1 MIEGLAAKRYAKA
14 LFELTKETD
23 LLDRMEQDLQLIIK
37 VIYDDEEIRRFL
49 AHPQITRE
57 VKKKII
63 ASALSDKILKLT
75 KNMLF
80 QLIDNN
86 RQEVLGE
93 ILNQYV
99 KLANIHR
106 EIIDVEAISVV
117 SLNEKEKD
125 RIAES
130 FKNKFGKKVRLI
142 NKIDSSIL
150 GGMVIRI
157 EDKVYDGSIKT
168 KLQVMKRSL
177 TTSRV

>member
-23 LLDRMEQDLQLIIK
+23 LLDRTEQDLQLIIK
-37 VIYDDEEIRRFL
+37 VIYDDEEIRKFL

-57 VKKKII
+57 VKKKIV

-99 KLANIHR
+99 KLANDHR
-106 EIIDVEAISVV
+106 GIIDVEAISVV

-125 RIAES
+125 KITES
-130 FKNKFGKKVRLI
+130 FQNKFGKKVRLK

>member
-14 LFELTKETD
+14 LFELTKEAD
-23 LLDRMEQDLQLIIK
+23 SLDKTEQDLQLIIK
-37 VIYDDEEIRRFL
+37 VIYEDEEIRKFL
-49 AHPQITRE
+49 SHPQIARE
-57 VKKKII
+57 MKKKII
-63 ASALSDKILKLT
+63 ASTFGENISKLT

-86 RQEVLGE
+86 RQEVLVE

-99 KLANIHR
+99 KLANDYR
-106 EIIDVEAISVV
+106 GIIDVEAISVI
-117 SLNEKEKD
+117 SLNETEKN
-125 RIAES
+125 RITES
-130 FKNKFGKKVRLI
+130 FKIKFGKKVRLK
-142 NKIDSSIL
+142 NVIDSSII
-150 GGMVIRI
+150 GGMIIRI

>member
-14 LFELTKETD
+14 LFELTKEAD
-23 LLDRMEQDLQLIIK
+23 SLDKTEQDLQLIIK
-37 VIYDDEEIRRFL
+37 VIYEDEEIRKFL
-49 AHPQITRE
+49 SHPQIARE
-57 VKKKII
+57 MKKKII
-63 ASALSDKILKLT
+63 ASTFGENISKLT

-86 RQEVLGE
+86 RQEVLVE

-99 KLANIHR
+99 KLANDYR
-106 EIIDVEAISVV
+106 GIIDVEAISVI
-117 SLNEKEKD
+117 SLNETEKN
-125 RIAES
+125 RITES
-130 FKNKFGKKVRLI
+130 FKIKFGKKVRLK
-142 NKIDSSIL
+142 NVIDSSII
-150 GGMVIRI
+150 GGMIIKI